1 MATLKRKL
9 IGTCPICNKPAY
21 GVVNGRAVHG
31 WIINGLAVYPDPNRV
46 CSLANGQTL
55 KDRHM
60 QLVDLDSKEVA
71 DRCVIHSI
79 NPATGQ
85 KVTREVTVKSLS
97 KSAGKPS
104 LLKRLMKA
112 IKE

>member
-1 MATLKRKL
+1 
-9 IGTCPICNKPAY
+9 
-21 GVVNGRAVHG
+21 
-31 WIINGLAVYPDPNRV
+31 
-46 CSLANGQTL
+46 
-55 KDRHM
+55 M
-60 QLVDLDSKEVA
+60 QLVDLDSKEIA

-97 KSAGKPS
+97 KSAGKPG
-104 LLKRLMKA
+104 LLARLVKA